1 MHTSLSADLRMPES
15 LVTARVA
22 TARLGIGLVQ
32 GSLLFLLYHASQ
44 HQAWP
49 ATEPLLFA
57 PLLLMALLAPL
68 VLVSSLGHMTRRQTL
83 RWVACATI
91 LAAALGWYDVWR
103 GADLAAPT
111 ASRPPDG
118 PGTGGIPS
126 GPLCVFVVI
135 GLFIAHTLVLA
146 AVRDRRRIAAYS
158 TYFETAWKLAVQL
171 AFSGLFVGATWLVLT
186 LGAQLFMLVKLGFL
200 KDVISEPWFAI
211 PVTAFAFSC
220 AMHLTDVRPAIVRG
234 IRTLLLML
242 MSWILPVMTLL
253 VGGFLLSLPF
263 TGLAPLWATRHAGSV
278 LLLADALFIV
288 LINAAWQNGETGSTV
303 ALLVRLCA
311 RAAAVLLV
319 PLTLLAIY
327 ALALRVHEYGWTDD
341 RIHAAACLLVAS
353 CYAAGYAQAA
363 LRRGWLLTIARV
375 NIATAFVVLATLLL
389 VFSPLADPA
398 RLSVNDQVDRLL
410 SGKVPPAKFDFAYLR
425 FEGLRFGRAAL
436 ARLDATASG
445 PNAASIRE
453 RIAAARSLQGRPV
466 RTSPELPPQ
475 DIAKNVHMW
484 PKGARLP
491 ASFVAPSISIDG
503 AVVPACLREAG
514 QPCDAVLLDLTG
526 DGKPEI
532 VLLSATAGPSA
543 VMAEDDKGQWQA
555 IAWLPYETSGCSTLR
570 DALVAGKV
578 RAVPSAMNDI
588 EIGGQ
593 RLPLR
598 GRLVKAPECR
608 KK

>member
-1 MHTSLSADLRMPES
+1 MHTSSLSADLRMPES
-15 LVTARVA
+15 LVTPRVA
-22 TARLGIGLVQ
+22 TARLAIGLVQ
-32 GSLLFLLYHASQ
+32 GSLLYFLYHASQ
-44 HQAWP
+44 QQAWP

-57 PLLLMALLAPL
+57 PLLLTALLAPL
-68 VLVSSLGHMTRRQTL
+68 VLISSLGHMARRQLL
-83 RWVACATI
+83 RWVV
-91 LAAALGWYDVWR
+91 LAAILVAGLGWYDVWR
-103 GADLAAPT
+103 GADLATPA
-111 ASRPPDG
+111 ASNG
-118 PGTGGIPS
+118 PGSGGVPS
-126 GPLCVFVVI
+126 GPLCVFVVT

-146 AVRDRRRIAAYS
+146 AVRDRRRIAAYA

-171 AFSGLFVGATWLVLT
+171 AFSALFVGATWLVLT
-186 LGAQLFMLVKLGFL
+186 LGAQLFLLVKLSFL
-200 KDVISEPWFAI
+200 QQLVNEPWFAI

-220 AMHLTDVRPAIVRG
+220 AFHLTDVRPAIVRG

-278 LLLADALFIV
+278 LLLADAGFIV
-288 LINAAWQNGETGSTV
+288 LINAAWQNGETGSSV
-303 ALLVRLCA
+303 ARLVRASA
-311 RAAAVLLV
+311 RAAALLLV

-327 ALALRVHEYGWTDD
+327 ALGLRVHEYGWTDD
-341 RIHAAACLLVAS
+341 RIHAAACMVVAS
-353 CYAAGYAQAA
+353 CYAAGYFHAA
-363 LRRGWLLTIARV
+363 LRNGWLPTIARV
-375 NIATAFVVLATLLL
+375 NIATSLVVLATLLL

-398 RLSVNDQVDRLL
+398 RLSVNDQVGRLL

-436 ARLDATASG
+436 ARLDATATG

-453 RIAAARSLQGRPV
+453 RIAAARNLQGRPA
-466 RTSPELPPQ
+466 RTDPGLPAQ
-475 DIAKNVHMW
+475 DIARNVHVW
-484 PKGARLP
+484 PKGAHLP
-491 ASFVAPSISIDG
+491 ASFVAAKINVDG
-503 AVVPACLREAG
+503 PVVPACLRESG
-514 QPCDAVLLDLTG
+514 QACDAILLDLTG

-543 VMAEDDKGQWQA
+543 VMQESEKGQWQA
-555 IAWLPYETSGCSTLR
+555 IAWLPYEIAGCGTLR
-570 DALVAGKV
+570 DALVAGEV
-578 RAVPSAMNDI
+578 RAVPSATTDI

-598 GRLVKAPECR
+598 GRLVKAPECH